1 MGQQVLRLRRSQCCQ
16 RKFEFD
22 EAGTGE
28 RLILAR
34 VRVEGRSDQDQCD
47 YTQQQANDEHIVA
60 QKLPPQVDA
69 EHRTGDLY
77 VAPSD
82 ANAHQHGT
90 ITQELA
96 ANAGRKS
103 LEQHATNFDGFPAIN
118 KVEERG
124 KREA

>member
-16 RKFEFD
+16 RELEFN
-22 EAGTGE
+22 ETGAGE

-47 YTQQQANDEHIVA
+47 YTQQQANDEHIVT
-60 QKLPPQVDA
+60 QKLPPQVYA
-69 EHRTGDLY
+69 EHRTADLH

-82 ANAHQHGT
+82 ADAQHHGT
-90 ITQELA
+90 VTQELA
-96 ANAGRKS
+96 VNAGRKS
-103 LEQHATNFDGFPAIN
+103 LEQHATKFNGIPTIN